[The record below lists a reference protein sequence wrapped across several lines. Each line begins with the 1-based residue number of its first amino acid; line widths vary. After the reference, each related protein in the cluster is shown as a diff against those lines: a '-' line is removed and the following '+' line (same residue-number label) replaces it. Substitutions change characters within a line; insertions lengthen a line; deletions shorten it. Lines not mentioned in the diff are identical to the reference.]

1 MTGRQKKTTKRLAW
15 LLTLFLVISAI
26 LPQPMQA
33 AVSSQTGQVVMEG
46 IRLSKTSLV
55 MKTGESKTLTVS
67 FLPENT
73 TEQPDVIWSSD
84 DTDVVQVT
92 QDGKTATVTAPE
104 GEGGTAV
111 ITVKVGTYTATCRVL
126 VTVQEPMLES
136 MVFMQN
142 SSGSNRY
149 ELTEATEG
157 VREYTLRV
165 PESTNVVFVRPQLRD
180 DAQNAQITARFTD
193 VTSGQE
199 VAVNLPSDEVT
210 SLTSASTGRLLKAY
224 NIEPKDLVIEVKDG
238 ENQENYH
245 IQVVRGTYLGGFT
258 LTDDEGTKLA
268 YTPAFDKRTFQYS
281 LHVSS
286 SRKQIHLSMTGAEKT
301 STCLTVNGEAAE
313 DGAYTVDIADRTDG
327 QIRLV
332 LQAGDGTLSSPYEY
346 VVTVYVDEICYVSV
360 HTEPADAVVSIY
372 DADKVKIDPKN
383 GTFELIKGATYSYT
397 VSAPGY
403 QSQSGTFKVKDNET
417 KQITLKKGS
426 DSQQEQ
432 LNAEWGSYWKTEDNQ
447 NILEAQTPE
456 SLSGAEVKWKKQYG
470 TYGDYT
476 NSISDGILVEQY
488 ICSFQGQYLYY
499 LDRNTGETVKSVKM
513 RGKGNS
519 AFTKPLY
526 ADGMIFVPLVNGR
539 IQAFRAKDLESL
551 WLYTDVI
558 GGNTATAL
566 RYDSGYLYAG
576 FADGNLVCLNAA
588 DENVDQKDEDKTPI
602 WRKYDSGGYYRS
614 GVYTGETYLYAC
626 GRSGS
631 LYCLNKKTGE
641 TVQTIALSSELGA
654 PSSAI
659 SYASGSIYFST
670 ENGYVCAYPLTEN
683 GLPDTEHAQQIRL
696 DDTICGTPLI
706 YQGRLYVGSA
716 GKDSY
721 GTIHSPYHLNVVDIG
736 KDGTLSLAYQMN
748 VSGFPKGSGTLT
760 TAYEEQTGYVYVYFT
775 TDSTNGSIYLLKDKA
790 GLTSPGEGSGLLYQ
804 QSEVY
809 GNGSGTVLADKNGN
823 LYVRY
828 ESGWMYAIKSSS
840 LYLENVIISDGNAV
854 VDDGG
859 AFDGQAENHTVIL
872 DAGTSEVTMKFE
884 VSDGTLVTVN
894 GKEGAEQKI
903 RLVDGKAELSVMLGR
918 EGQTRTYR
926 FSIHTKSSDTS
937 LSQLQVSF
945 STIVNVFEME
955 MEPAFQPDITEYN
968 SSLFGSGK
976 DREPYYIWPVA
987 ADSKA
992 TVKVTAVYG
1001 VDGVRSGQ
1009 EITPATAAFD
1019 DQIRARYKVRP
1030 LSETDPA
1037 RICITVTAEDGV
1049 TTRSYYI
1056 NLYRNNDWPEFT
1068 IDRENVT
1075 NRTADSV
1082 TLRIHANIDGYLY
1095 YLPAYRGAYADIP
1108 AANEVKSQGQ
1118 RIAIHAGDQV
1128 VTIPGLGKEECTLYL
1143 YEMSYAQRFSNG
1155 AQLDIAAYTGGDNPP
1170 DPVTP
1175 TPGDLNQ
1182 DGKID
1187 MTDLSWILDALT
1199 AGRSVDQTMGDLN
1212 GDHVVDMTDAAILM
1226 DQITAAL

>member
-1 MTGRQKKTTKRLAW
+1 MTGRQKKITKRLAW
-15 LLTLFLVISAI
+15 LLTLLLVISAI
-26 LPQPMQA
+26 FPQPLQA
-33 AVSSQTGQVVMEG
+33 TTSSQADQVVMEG
-46 IRLSKTSLV
+46 IRLSSTSLV
-55 MKTGESKTLTVS
+55 MKTGETKTLTVS

-73 TEQPDVIWSSD
+73 TEQPEVIWSSD
-84 DTDVVQVT
+84 DEDVVQVT
-92 QDGKTATVTAPE
+92 GDGKTATVTAPE

-111 ITVKVGTYTATCRVL
+111 ITVKAGTYTATCRVL

-165 PESTNVVFVRPQLRD
+165 PESTNVVFIRPQLRD
-180 DAQNAQITARFTD
+180 DVQNAQITARFMD

-199 VAVNLPSDEVT
+199 VAVDLLSDEVT

-224 NIEPKDLVIEVKDG
+224 NVEPKDLVIEVKDG
-238 ENQENYH
+238 DYQEDYH

-258 LTDDEGTKLA
+258 LTDDEGTNLT

-281 LHVSS
+281 LHVPS

-301 STCLTVNGEAAE
+301 STCLTVNGEVAE
-313 DGAYTVDIADRTDG
+313 NGSYTVDVADRTDG

-332 LQAGDGTLSSPYEY
+332 LRAGDGTLSSPYDY

-383 GTFELIKGATYSYT
+383 GTYELIKGATYSYT

-403 QSQSGTFKVKDNET
+403 QSQSGTFKVKDDEE
-417 KQITLKKGS
+417 KQFTLKKGS
-426 DSQQEQ
+426 DGQQEQ

-447 NILEAQTPE
+447 NILDAQTPE
-456 SLSGAEVKWKKQYG
+456 SLSSAEVKWKKQYG

-539 IQAFRAKDLESL
+539 IQAFRATDLESL
-551 WLYTDVI
+551 WLYTDII

-576 FADGNLVCLNAA
+576 FADGNLVCLNVA
-588 DENVDQKDEDKTPI
+588 DEDADQKDEDKTPV

-641 TVQTIALSSELGA
+641 TVQTITFSSELGE

-670 ENGYVCAYPLTEN
+670 ENGYVCAYPLTED
-683 GLPDTEHAQQIRL
+683 GLLDTEHAQQIKL
-696 DDTICGTPLI
+696 DGTIYGTPLV

-716 GKDSY
+716 GMDQY

-736 KDGTLSLAYQMN
+736 ADGTLSLAYQMN
-748 VSGFPKGSGTLT
+748 VSGFPKGTGTLT
-760 TAYEEQTGYVYVYFT
+760 TAYEKQTAYVYVYFT

-790 GLTSPGEGSGLLYQ
+790 GLTAPGEGSGLFYQ
-804 QSEVY
+804 QSDVY

-823 LYVRY
+823 LYFRY
-828 ESGWMYAIKSSS
+828 ESGWMYAIKSSA
-840 LYLENVIISDGNAV
+840 LYLENVSIEGGNAV
-854 VDDGG
+854 IDDGG
-859 AFDGQAENHTVIL
+859 AFDGQAENHMVTL
-872 DAGTSEVTMKFE
+872 DAGTSEITMKFD
-884 VSDGTLVTVN
+884 VSEGTTVTVN
-894 GKEGAEQKI
+894 GTEGAEQKI
-903 RLVDGKAELSVMLGR
+903 SLVEGKAELSVVLSR
-918 EGQTRTYR
+918 DGQTRNYQ
-926 FSIHTKSSDTS
+926 FSIHTKSSDTR
-937 LSQLQVSF
+937 LGQLQVSF
-945 STIVNVFEME
+945 SSTVNVFEME
-955 MEPAFQPDITEYN
+955 LEPAFQPDITEYN
-968 SSLFGSGK
+968 SSLYGSGE
-976 DREPYYIWPVA
+976 DRDPYYIWPVA

-1001 VDGVRSGQ
+1001 VDGVRAGQ

-1019 DQIRARYKVRP
+1019 DQIRDRYRVRP
-1030 LSETDPA
+1030 LSETEPA

-1056 NLYRNNDWPEFT
+1056 NLYRNNDRPEFT

-1095 YLPAYRGAYADIP
+1095 YLPTYPGSYDNIP

-1118 RIAIHAGDQV
+1118 RIAVSAGDQV
-1128 VTIPGLGKEECTLYL
+1128 VTITGLGKDACTLYL

-1155 AQLDIAAYTGGDNPP
+1155 AQLDIAAYTGGDSPP

-1175 TPGDLNQ
+1175 TPGDLNR

-1187 MTDLSWILDALT
+1187 MTDLSWLLDALT
-1199 AGRSVDQTMGDLN
+1199 AGRSIDQALGDLN
-1212 GDHVVDMTDAAILM
+1212 GDNVVDMTDAAILI
-1226 DQITAAL
+1226 DQITAAS

>member
-1 MTGRQKKTTKRLAW
+1 MTGRQKKITKRLAW
-15 LLTLFLVISAI
+15 LLTLLLVISAI
-26 LPQPMQA
+26 FPQPLQA
-33 AVSSQTGQVVMEG
+33 ATSSQADQVVMEG
-46 IRLSKTSLV
+46 IRLSSTSLV
-55 MKTGESKTLTVS
+55 MKTGETKTLTVS

-73 TEQPDVIWSSD
+73 TEQPEVIWSSD
-84 DTDVVQVT
+84 DEDVVQVT
-92 QDGKTATVTAPE
+92 GDGKTATVTALE

-111 ITVKVGTYTATCRVL
+111 ITVKAGTYTATCRVL

-165 PESTNVVFVRPQLRD
+165 PESTNVVFIRPQLRD
-180 DAQNAQITARFTD
+180 DVQNAQITARFMD

-199 VAVNLPSDEVT
+199 VAVDLPSDEVT

-224 NIEPKDLVIEVKDG
+224 NVEPKDLVIEVKDG
-238 ENQENYH
+238 DYQEDYH

-258 LTDDEGTKLA
+258 LTDDEGTNLT

-281 LHVSS
+281 LHVPS

-301 STCLTVNGEAAE
+301 STCLTVNGEVAE
-313 DGAYTVDIADRTDG
+313 NGSYTVDVADRTDG

-332 LQAGDGTLSSPYEY
+332 LRAGDGTLSSPYDY

-383 GTFELIKGATYSYT
+383 GTYELIKGATYSYT

-403 QSQSGTFKVKDNET
+403 QSQSGTFKVKDDEE
-417 KQITLKKGS
+417 KQFTLKKGS
-426 DSQQEQ
+426 DGQQEQ

-447 NILEAQTPE
+447 NILDAQTPE
-456 SLSGAEVKWKKQYG
+456 SLSSAEVKWKKQYG

-539 IQAFRAKDLESL
+539 IQAFRATDLESL
-551 WLYTDVI
+551 WLYTDII

-576 FADGNLVCLNAA
+576 FADGNLVCLNVA
-588 DENVDQKDEDKTPI
+588 DEDADQKDEDKTPV

-641 TVQTIALSSELGA
+641 TVQTITFSSELGE

-670 ENGYVCAYPLTEN
+670 ENGYVCAYPLTED
-683 GLPDTEHAQQIRL
+683 GLLDTEHAQQIKL
-696 DDTICGTPLI
+696 DGTIYGTPLV

-716 GKDSY
+716 GMDQY

-736 KDGTLSLAYQMN
+736 ADGTLSLAYQMN
-748 VSGFPKGSGTLT
+748 VSGFPKGTGTLT
-760 TAYEEQTGYVYVYFT
+760 TAYEKQTAYVYVYFT

-790 GLTSPGEGSGLLYQ
+790 GLTAPGEGSGLFYQ
-804 QSEVY
+804 QSDVY

-823 LYVRY
+823 LYFRY
-828 ESGWMYAIKSSS
+828 ESGWMYAIKSSA
-840 LYLENVIISDGNAV
+840 LYLENVSIEGGNAV
-854 VDDGG
+854 IDDGG
-859 AFDGQAENHTVIL
+859 AFDGQAENHMVTL
-872 DAGTSEVTMKFE
+872 DAGTSEITMKFD
-884 VSDGTLVTVN
+884 VSEGTTVTVN
-894 GKEGAEQKI
+894 GTEGAEQKI
-903 RLVDGKAELSVMLGR
+903 SLVEGKAELSVVLSR
-918 EGQTRTYR
+918 DGQTRNYQ
-926 FSIHTKSSDTS
+926 FSIHTKSSDTR
-937 LSQLQVSF
+937 LGQLQVSF
-945 STIVNVFEME
+945 SSIVNVFEME
-955 MEPAFQPDITEYN
+955 LEPAFQPDITEYN
-968 SSLFGSGK
+968 SSLYGSGE
-976 DREPYYIWPVA
+976 DRDPYYIWPVA

-1001 VDGVRSGQ
+1001 VDGVRAGQ

-1019 DQIRARYKVRP
+1019 DQIRDRYRVRP
-1030 LSETDPA
+1030 LSETEPA

-1056 NLYRNNDWPEFT
+1056 NLYRNNDRPEFT

-1095 YLPAYRGAYADIP
+1095 YLPTYPGSYDNIP

-1118 RIAIHAGDQV
+1118 RIAVSAGDQV
-1128 VTIPGLGKEECTLYL
+1128 VTITGLGKDACTLYL

-1155 AQLDIAAYTGGDNPP
+1155 AQLDIAAYTGGDSPP

-1175 TPGDLNQ
+1175 TPGDLNR

-1187 MTDLSWILDALT
+1187 MTDLSWLLDALT
-1199 AGRSVDQTMGDLN
+1199 AGRSIDQALGDLN
-1212 GDHVVDMTDAAILM
+1212 GDNVVDMTDAAILI
-1226 DQITAAL
+1226 DQITAAS

>member
-1 MTGRQKKTTKRLAW
+1 MTGRQKKITKRLAW
-15 LLTLFLVISAI
+15 LLTLLLVISAI
-26 LPQPMQA
+26 FPQPLQA
-33 AVSSQTGQVVMEG
+33 ATSSQADQVVMEG
-46 IRLSKTSLV
+46 IRLSSTSLV
-55 MKTGESKTLTVS
+55 MKTGETKTLTVS

-73 TEQPDVIWSSD
+73 TEQPEVIWSSD
-84 DTDVVQVT
+84 DEDVVQVT
-92 QDGKTATVTAPE
+92 GDGKTATVTAPE

-111 ITVKVGTYTATCRVL
+111 ITVKAGTYTATCRVL

-165 PESTNVVFVRPQLRD
+165 PESTNVVFIRPQLRD
-180 DAQNAQITARFTD
+180 DVQNAQITARFMD

-199 VAVNLPSDEVT
+199 VAVDLPSDEVT

-224 NIEPKDLVIEVKDG
+224 NVEPKDLVIEVKDG
-238 ENQENYH
+238 DYQEDYH

-258 LTDDEGTKLA
+258 LTDDEGTNLT

-281 LHVSS
+281 LHVPS

-301 STCLTVNGEAAE
+301 STCLTVNGEVAE
-313 DGAYTVDIADRTDG
+313 NGSYTVDVADRTDG

-332 LQAGDGTLSSPYEY
+332 LRAGDGTLSSPYDY

-383 GTFELIKGATYSYT
+383 GTYELIKGATYSYT

-403 QSQSGTFKVKDNET
+403 QSQSGTFKVKDDEE
-417 KQITLKKGS
+417 KQFTLKKGS
-426 DSQQEQ
+426 DGQQEQ

-447 NILEAQTPE
+447 NILDAQTPE
-456 SLSGAEVKWKKQYG
+456 SLSSAEVKWKKQYG

-539 IQAFRAKDLESL
+539 IQAFRATDLESL
-551 WLYTDVI
+551 WLYTDII

-576 FADGNLVCLNAA
+576 FADGNLVSLNVA
-588 DENVDQKDEDKTPI
+588 DEDADQKDEDKTPV

-641 TVQTIALSSELGA
+641 TVQTITFSSELGE

-670 ENGYVCAYPLTEN
+670 ENGYVCAYPLTED
-683 GLPDTEHAQQIRL
+683 GLLDTEHAQQIKL
-696 DDTICGTPLI
+696 DGTIYGTPLV

-716 GKDSY
+716 GMDQY

-736 KDGTLSLAYQMN
+736 ADGTLSLAYQMN
-748 VSGFPKGSGTLT
+748 VSGFPKGTGTLT
-760 TAYEEQTGYVYVYFT
+760 TAYEKQTAYVYVYFT

-790 GLTSPGEGSGLLYQ
+790 GLTAPGEGSGLFYQ
-804 QSEVY
+804 QSDVY

-823 LYVRY
+823 LYFRY
-828 ESGWMYAIKSSS
+828 ESGWMYAIKSSA
-840 LYLENVIISDGNAV
+840 LYLENVSIEGGNAV
-854 VDDGG
+854 IDDGG
-859 AFDGQAENHTVIL
+859 AFDGQAENHMVTL
-872 DAGTSEVTMKFE
+872 DAGTSEITMKFD
-884 VSDGTLVTVN
+884 VSEGTTVTVN
-894 GKEGAEQKI
+894 GTEGAEQKI
-903 RLVDGKAELSVMLGR
+903 SLVEGKAELSVVLSR
-918 EGQTRTYR
+918 DGQTRNYQ
-926 FSIHTKSSDTS
+926 FSIHTKSSDTR
-937 LSQLQVSF
+937 LGQLQVSF
-945 STIVNVFEME
+945 SSIVNVFEME
-955 MEPAFQPDITEYN
+955 LEPAFQPDITEYN
-968 SSLFGSGK
+968 SSLYGSGE
-976 DREPYYIWPVA
+976 DRDPYYIWPVA

-1001 VDGVRSGQ
+1001 VDGVRAGQ

-1019 DQIRARYKVRP
+1019 DQIRDRYKVRP
-1030 LSETDPA
+1030 LSETEPA

-1056 NLYRNNDWPEFT
+1056 NLYRNNDRPEFT

-1095 YLPAYRGAYADIP
+1095 YLPTYPGSYDNIP

-1118 RIAIHAGDQV
+1118 RIAVSAGDQV
-1128 VTIPGLGKEECTLYL
+1128 VTITGLGKDACTLYL

-1155 AQLDIAAYTGGDNPP
+1155 AQLDIAAYTGGDSPP

-1175 TPGDLNQ
+1175 TPGDLNR

-1187 MTDLSWILDALT
+1187 MTDLSWLLDALT
-1199 AGRSVDQTMGDLN
+1199 AGRSIDQALGDLN
-1212 GDHVVDMTDAAILM
+1212 GDNVVDMTDAAILI
-1226 DQITAAL
+1226 DQITAAS

>member
-1 MTGRQKKTTKRLAW
+1 MTGRQKKITKRLAW
-15 LLTLFLVISAI
+15 LLTLLLVISAI
-26 LPQPMQA
+26 FPQPLQA
-33 AVSSQTGQVVMEG
+33 ATSSQADQVVMEG
-46 IRLSKTSLV
+46 IRLSSTSLV
-55 MKTGESKTLTVS
+55 MKTGETKTLTVS

-73 TEQPDVIWSSD
+73 TEQPEVIWSSD
-84 DTDVVQVT
+84 DEDVVQVT
-92 QDGKTATVTAPE
+92 GDGKTATVTAPE

-111 ITVKVGTYTATCRVL
+111 ITVKAGTYTATCRVL

-165 PESTNVVFVRPQLRD
+165 PESTNVVFIRPQLRD
-180 DAQNAQITARFTD
+180 DVQNAQITARFMD

-199 VAVNLPSDEVT
+199 VAVDLPSDEVT

-224 NIEPKDLVIEVKDG
+224 NVEPKDLVIEVKDG
-238 ENQENYH
+238 DYQEDYH

-258 LTDDEGTKLA
+258 LTDDEGTNLT

-281 LHVSS
+281 LHVPS

-301 STCLTVNGEAAE
+301 STCLTVNGEVAE
-313 DGAYTVDIADRTDG
+313 NGSYTVDVADRTDG

-332 LQAGDGTLSSPYEY
+332 LRAGDGTLSSPYDY

-383 GTFELIKGATYSYT
+383 GTYELIKGATYSYT

-403 QSQSGTFKVKDNET
+403 QSQSGTFKVKDDEE
-417 KQITLKKGS
+417 KQFTLKKGS
-426 DSQQEQ
+426 DGQQEQ

-447 NILEAQTPE
+447 NILDAQTPE
-456 SLSGAEVKWKKQYG
+456 SLSSAEVKWKKQYG

-539 IQAFRAKDLESL
+539 IQAFRATDLESL
-551 WLYTDVI
+551 WLYTDII

-576 FADGNLVCLNAA
+576 FADGNLVCLNVA
-588 DENVDQKDEDKTPI
+588 DEDADQKDEDKTPV

-641 TVQTIALSSELGA
+641 TVQTITFSSELGE

-670 ENGYVCAYPLTEN
+670 ENGYVCAYPLTED
-683 GLPDTEHAQQIRL
+683 GLLDTEHAQQIKL
-696 DDTICGTPLI
+696 DGTIYGTPLV

-716 GKDSY
+716 GMDQY

-736 KDGTLSLAYQMN
+736 ADGTLSLAYQMN
-748 VSGFPKGSGTLT
+748 VSGFPKGTGTLT
-760 TAYEEQTGYVYVYFT
+760 TAYEKQTAYVYVYFT

-790 GLTSPGEGSGLLYQ
+790 GLTAPGEGSGLFYQ
-804 QSEVY
+804 QSDVY

-823 LYVRY
+823 LYFRY
-828 ESGWMYAIKSSS
+828 ESGWMYAIKSSA
-840 LYLENVIISDGNAV
+840 LYLENVSIEGGNAV
-854 VDDGG
+854 IDDGG
-859 AFDGQAENHTVIL
+859 AFDGQAENHMVTL
-872 DAGTSEVTMKFE
+872 DAGTSEITMKFD
-884 VSDGTLVTVN
+884 VSEGTTVTVN
-894 GKEGAEQKI
+894 GTEGAEQKI
-903 RLVDGKAELSVMLGR
+903 SLVEGKAELSVVLSR
-918 EGQTRTYR
+918 DGQTRNYQ
-926 FSIHTKSSDTS
+926 FSIHTKSSDTR
-937 LSQLQVSF
+937 LGQLQVSF
-945 STIVNVFEME
+945 SSIVNVFEME
-955 MEPAFQPDITEYN
+955 LEPAFQPDITEYN
-968 SSLFGSGK
+968 SSLYGSGE
-976 DREPYYIWPVA
+976 DRDPYYIWPVA

-1001 VDGVRSGQ
+1001 VDGVRAGQ
-1009 EITPATAAFD
+1009 EITSATAAFD
-1019 DQIRARYKVRP
+1019 DQIRDRYRVRP
-1030 LSETDPA
+1030 LSETEPA

-1056 NLYRNNDWPEFT
+1056 NLYRNNDRPEFT

-1095 YLPAYRGAYADIP
+1095 YLPTYPGSYDNIP

-1118 RIAIHAGDQV
+1118 RIAVSAGDQV
-1128 VTIPGLGKEECTLYL
+1128 VTITGLGKDACTLYL

-1155 AQLDIAAYTGGDNPP
+1155 AQLDIAAYTGGDSPP

-1175 TPGDLNQ
+1175 TPGDLNR

-1187 MTDLSWILDALT
+1187 MTDLSWLLDALT
-1199 AGRSVDQTMGDLN
+1199 AGRSIDQALGDLN
-1212 GDHVVDMTDAAILM
+1212 GDNVVDMTDAAILI
-1226 DQITAAL
+1226 DQITAAS

>member
-1 MTGRQKKTTKRLAW
+1 MTGRQKKITKRLAW
-15 LLTLFLVISAI
+15 LLTMLLVISAI
-26 LPQPMQA
+26 LPQPLQA
-33 AVSSQTGQVVMEG
+33 AAGAQADQVVMEG
-46 IRLSKTSLV
+46 IRLSSTSLV
-55 MKTGESKTLTVS
+55 MKTGETKTLTVS

-73 TEQPDVIWSSD
+73 TEQPEVIWSSD
-84 DTDVVQVT
+84 DEDVVQVT
-92 QDGKTATVTAPE
+92 GDGKTATVTAPE

-111 ITVKVGTYTATCRVL
+111 ITVKAGTYTATCRVL

-199 VAVNLPSDEVT
+199 VAVDLPSDEVT

-224 NIEPKDLVIEVKDG
+224 NIEPRNLVIEVKDG
-238 ENQENYH
+238 DYQEDYH

-258 LTDDEGTKLA
+258 LTDDEGTNLT

-281 LHVSS
+281 LHVPS

-301 STCLTVNGEAAE
+301 STCLTVNGEVAE
-313 DGAYTVDIADRTDG
+313 NGSYTVDVADRIDG

-332 LQAGDGTLSSPYEY
+332 LRAGDGTLSSPYDY

-383 GTFELIKGATYSYT
+383 GTYELIKGATYSYT
-397 VSAPGY
+397 ISAPGY
-403 QSQSGTFKVKDNET
+403 QSQSGTFKVKEDEE
-417 KQITLKKGS
+417 KQFTLKKGS
-426 DSQQEQ
+426 DGQQEQ

-447 NILEAQTPE
+447 NILDAQTPE
-456 SLSGAEVKWKKQYG
+456 SLSSAEVKWKKQYG

-499 LDRNTGETVKSVKM
+499 LDRNTGEVVKSVQM

-551 WLYTDVI
+551 WIYTDVI

-588 DENVDQKDEDKTPI
+588 DEDADQKDEDKTPV

-641 TVQTIALSSELGA
+641 TVQTITLSSELGE

-670 ENGYVCAYPLTEN
+670 ENGYVCAYPLTED
-683 GLPDTEHAQQIRL
+683 GLLDMEHAQQIRL
-696 DDTICGTPLI
+696 DGTIYGTPLV

-716 GKDSY
+716 GKDQY
-721 GTIHSPYHLNVVDIG
+721 GTIHSPYHLNVVDIES
-736 KDGTLSLAYQMN
+736 DGTLSLAYQMN
-748 VSGFPKGSGTLT
+748 VSGFPKGTGTLT
-760 TAYEEQTGYVYVYFT
+760 TAYEKQTGYVYVYFT

-790 GLTSPGEGSGLLYQ
+790 GLTAPDEGSGLFYQ
-804 QSEVY
+804 QSDVY

-840 LYLENVIISDGNAV
+840 MYLENVSIEGGNAV
-854 VDDGG
+854 IDDGG
-859 AFDGQAENHTVIL
+859 AFDGQAEKHTVTL
-872 DAGTSEVTMKFE
+872 DAGTSEITMKFE
-884 VSDGTLVTVN
+884 VSEGTTVTVN
-894 GKEGAEQKI
+894 GTEGAEQKI
-903 RLVDGKAELSVMLGR
+903 SLVDGKAELSVVLSR
-918 EGQTRTYR
+918 EGQSRNYQ
-926 FSIHTKSSDTS
+926 FSIHTKSSDAS
-937 LSQLQVSF
+937 LGQLQVSF
-945 STIVNVFEME
+945 SSIVNVFEME
-955 MEPAFQPDITEYN
+955 LEPAFQPDITEYN
-968 SSLFGSGK
+968 SSLYGSGK
-976 DREPYYIWPVA
+976 EREPYYIWPVA

-1001 VDGVRSGQ
+1001 VDGVRTGQ

-1019 DQIRARYKVRP
+1019 DQIRDRYRVRP
-1030 LSETDPA
+1030 ESETDPA

-1049 TTRSYYI
+1049 STRCYYM
-1056 NLYRNNDWPEFT
+1056 NLYRNNDRPEFT
-1068 IDRENVT
+1068 VDRENIT

-1095 YLPAYRGAYADIP
+1095 YLPACGGAYDGIP

-1118 RIAIHAGDQV
+1118 RIAVSAGDQV
-1128 VTIPGLGKEECTLYL
+1128 VTLTGLGKEACTLYL

-1155 AQLDIAAYTGGDNPP
+1155 AQLDIAAYTGGDSPP

-1187 MTDLSWILDALT
+1187 MTDLSWLLDALT
-1199 AGRSVDQTMGDLN
+1199 AGRNVEQTLGDLN
-1212 GDHVVDMTDAAILM
+1212 GDKVVDMTDAVILM
-1226 DQITAAL
+1226 DRITAAS

>member
-1 MTGRQKKTTKRLAW
+1 MTGRQKKITKRLAW
-15 LLTLFLVISAI
+15 LLTMLLVISAI
-26 LPQPMQA
+26 LPQPLQA
-33 AVSSQTGQVVMEG
+33 AAGAQADQVVMEG
-46 IRLSKTSLV
+46 IRLSNTSLV
-55 MKTGESKTLTVS
+55 MKTGETKTLTVS

-73 TEQPDVIWSSD
+73 TEQPEVIWSSD
-84 DTDVVQVT
+84 DEDVVQVT
-92 QDGKTATVTAPE
+92 GDGKTATVTAPE

-199 VAVNLPSDEVT
+199 VAVDLPSDEVT

-238 ENQENYH
+238 DYQEDYH

-258 LTDDEGTKLA
+258 LTDDEGTNLT

-281 LHVSS
+281 LHVPS

-383 GTFELIKGATYSYT
+383 GTYELIKGAMYSYT

-403 QSQSGTFKVKDNET
+403 QSQSGTFKVKDDEV
-417 KQITLKKGS
+417 KQFTLKKGS
-426 DSQQEQ
+426 DGQQEQ

-526 ADGMIFVPLVNGR
+526 ADGMIFVPLINGR

-641 TVQTIALSSELGA
+641 TVQTITLSTELGA

-659 SYASGSIYFST
+659 SYVSGSIYFST

-683 GLPDTEHAQQIRL
+683 GLLDTEHAQQIRL
-696 DDTICGTPLI
+696 DGTIYGTPLV
-706 YQGRLYVGSA
+706 YQGRLYVGSG
-716 GKDSY
+716 GKDQY

-840 LYLENVIISDGNAV
+840 LYLENISIKGSNAV
-854 VDDGG
+854 IDDGG
-859 AFDGQAENHTVIL
+859 AFDGQAENHTVTL
-872 DAGTSEVTMKFE
+872 DAGTSEITIKFE
-884 VSDGTLVTVN
+884 VSEGTTVTVN
-894 GKEGAEQKI
+894 GTEGAEKKI
-903 RLVDGKAELSVMLGR
+903 SLVDGKAELSVVLSR
-918 EGQTRTYR
+918 EGQTRNYQ
-926 FSIHTKSSDTS
+926 FSIHTKSSDAS
-937 LSQLQVSF
+937 LGQLQVSF
-945 STIVNVFEME
+945 SSIVNVFEME

-1030 LSETDPA
+1030 LSETNPA

-1049 TTRSYYI
+1049 TTRSYYL

-1095 YLPAYRGAYADIP
+1095 YLPTYPGSYDNIP

-1118 RIAIHAGDQV
+1118 RIAISAGDQV
-1128 VTIPGLGKEECTLYL
+1128 VTISGLGKDACTLYL

-1155 AQLDIAAYTGGDNPP
+1155 AQLDVAAYTGGDSPP

-1175 TPGDLNQ
+1175 TPGDLNR

-1187 MTDLSWILDALT
+1187 MTDLSWLLDALT
-1199 AGRSVDQTMGDLN
+1199 AGRSIDQALGDLN
-1212 GDHVVDMTDAAILM
+1212 GDNVVDMTDAAILI
-1226 DQITAAL
+1226 DQITAAS

>member
-1 MTGRQKKTTKRLAW
+1 MTGRQKKITKRLAW
-15 LLTLFLVISAI
+15 LLTLLLVISAI
-26 LPQPMQA
+26 FPQPLQA
-33 AVSSQTGQVVMEG
+33 TTSSQADQVVMEG
-46 IRLSKTSLV
+46 IRLSSTSLV
-55 MKTGESKTLTVS
+55 MKTGETKTLTVS

-73 TEQPDVIWSSD
+73 TEQPEVIWSSD
-84 DTDVVQVT
+84 DEDVVQVT
-92 QDGKTATVTAPE
+92 GDGKTATVTAPE

-111 ITVKVGTYTATCRVL
+111 ITVKAGTYTATCRVL

-165 PESTNVVFVRPQLRD
+165 PESTNVVFIRPQLRD
-180 DAQNAQITARFTD
+180 DVQNAQITARFMD

-199 VAVNLPSDEVT
+199 VAVDLLSDEVT

-224 NIEPKDLVIEVKDG
+224 NVEPKDLVIEVKDG
-238 ENQENYH
+238 DYQEDYH

-258 LTDDEGTKLA
+258 LTDDEGTNLT

-281 LHVSS
+281 LHVPS

-301 STCLTVNGEAAE
+301 STCLTVNGEVAE
-313 DGAYTVDIADRTDG
+313 NGSYTVDVADRTDG

-332 LQAGDGTLSSPYEY
+332 LRAGDGTLSSPYDY

-383 GTFELIKGATYSYT
+383 GTYELIKGATYSYT

-403 QSQSGTFKVKDNET
+403 QSQSGTFKVKDDEE
-417 KQITLKKGS
+417 KQFTLKKGS
-426 DSQQEQ
+426 DGQQEQ

-447 NILEAQTPE
+447 NILDAQTPE
-456 SLSGAEVKWKKQYG
+456 SLSSAEVKWKKQYG

-539 IQAFRAKDLESL
+539 IQAFRATDLESL
-551 WLYTDVI
+551 WLYTDII

-576 FADGNLVCLNAA
+576 FADGNLVCLNVA
-588 DENVDQKDEDKTPI
+588 DEDADQKDEDKTPV

-641 TVQTIALSSELGA
+641 TVQTITFSSELGE

-670 ENGYVCAYPLTEN
+670 ENGYVCAYPLTED
-683 GLPDTEHAQQIRL
+683 GLLDTEHAQQIKL
-696 DDTICGTPLI
+696 DGTIYGTPLV

-716 GKDSY
+716 GMDQY

-736 KDGTLSLAYQMN
+736 ADGTLSLAYQMN
-748 VSGFPKGSGTLT
+748 VSGFPKGTGTLT
-760 TAYEEQTGYVYVYFT
+760 TAYEKQTAYVYVYFT

-790 GLTSPGEGSGLLYQ
+790 GLTAPGEGSGLFYQ
-804 QSEVY
+804 QSDVY

-823 LYVRY
+823 LYFRY
-828 ESGWMYAIKSSS
+828 ESGWMYAIKSSA
-840 LYLENVIISDGNAV
+840 LYLENVSIEGGNAV
-854 VDDGG
+854 IDDGG
-859 AFDGQAENHTVIL
+859 AFDGQAENHMVTL
-872 DAGTSEVTMKFE
+872 DAGTSEITMKFD
-884 VSDGTLVTVN
+884 VSEGTTVTVN
-894 GKEGAEQKI
+894 GTEGAEQKI
-903 RLVDGKAELSVMLGR
+903 SLVEGKAELSVVLSR
-918 EGQTRTYR
+918 DGQTRNYQ
-926 FSIHTKSSDTS
+926 FSIHTKSSDTR
-937 LSQLQVSF
+937 LGQLQVSF
-945 STIVNVFEME
+945 SSIVNVFEME
-955 MEPAFQPDITEYN
+955 LEPAFQPDITEYN
-968 SSLFGSGK
+968 SSLYGSGE
-976 DREPYYIWPVA
+976 DRDPYYIWPVA

-1001 VDGVRSGQ
+1001 VDGVRAGQ

-1019 DQIRARYKVRP
+1019 DQIRDRYRVRP
-1030 LSETDPA
+1030 LSETEPA

-1056 NLYRNNDWPEFT
+1056 NLYRNNDRPEFT

-1095 YLPAYRGAYADIP
+1095 YLPTYPGSYDNIP

-1118 RIAIHAGDQV
+1118 RIAVSAGDQV
-1128 VTIPGLGKEECTLYL
+1128 VTITGLGKDACTLYL

-1155 AQLDIAAYTGGDNPP
+1155 AQLDIAAYTGGDSPP

-1175 TPGDLNQ
+1175 TPGDLNR

-1187 MTDLSWILDALT
+1187 MTDLSWLLDALT
-1199 AGRSVDQTMGDLN
+1199 AGRSIDQALGDLN
-1212 GDHVVDMTDAAILM
+1212 GDNVVDMTDAAILI
-1226 DQITAAL
+1226 DQITAAS